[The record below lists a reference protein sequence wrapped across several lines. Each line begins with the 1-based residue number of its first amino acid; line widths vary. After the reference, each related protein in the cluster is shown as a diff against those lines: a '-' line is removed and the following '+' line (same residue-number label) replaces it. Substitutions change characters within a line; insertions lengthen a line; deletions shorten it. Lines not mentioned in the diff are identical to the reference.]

1 MLEFGLYRM
10 LDCSQASAKQSE
22 RKVWYQLPK
31 RAEVPPTA
39 MSLQAGTGE
48 ATIPHMPVSPP
59 LPRTRFAQRVYRR
72 LGDWM
77 DALAPELRTGIP
89 DGQWFAAVLALLE
102 RQGLTRQAALRQLRQ
117 LAVLRIQEADC
128 AHQADMAA
136 VCQAMTSLAE
146 FVLEI
151 ACEAVCAELD
161 AQHGMPLDAKGQACA
176 FWIIGMGKLGSRELN
191 VSSDIDLV
199 YVYEEDGETA
209 GRPGAAAGSVEAKR
223 SRIDNA
229 EYFARVA
236 KGLQQWI
243 GSNTEDGFVFR
254 MDLALRPNGSSGPAA
269 VSLEALE
276 EYFLVQGREWE
287 RFAWLKSRA
296 LAPTR
301 HLASARDRLRKV
313 VTPFVFRRYLDYG
326 VLDSL
331 RNLHRQIREHA
342 AQQAAGRPE
351 RLNDVKLGRGGIR
364 EIEFFV
370 QLHQVVRGG
379 QYPELRT
386 RPTLDALQRMLTA
399 GLVTAPVAQALAD
412 AYVFLRNVEH
422 RIQYLDDQ
430 QTHVLPTAKEDL
442 LWIAMSLGL
451 HDEADLLDQ
460 LRLHR
465 DAVAGEFE
473 KLLGAANEA
482 AQPEAPGL
490 ASSADPVAHALDQRM
505 AGLMD
510 HPLAASMRDAPRARL
525 QALLARVR
533 SLHGQGEV
541 VEEGAL
547 RFCDWLEKLLRRDSY
562 IALLY
567 ERPLILQRVL
577 RVLAASRWS
586 MRYLALH
593 PGVIDE
599 LASTQLFEER
609 FDAQRFCAEL
619 LARKTAMERS
629 GEGGEEVLLQ
639 LLRQA
644 HHAETF
650 RTLARDLE
658 GKITVEQVADDL
670 SALAD
675 AILQTATQ
683 WAWEFTRGRHRPGAE
698 LAGRFGIVA
707 YGKLGGKELGYGS
720 DLDIVFLFDDPLEEG
735 AQVAFVNLARKLIQW
750 MTLKTSDGD
759 LYEIDNAL
767 RPNGS
772 AGLLVTPIDAYEEYQ
787 LQRGSNA
794 AWTWEH
800 QAMTRARFVAG
811 DRGPG
816 SAAQALLARFDA
828 VRVAVLTAER
838 DPAALAQEITAM
850 RTRVRQAQKLR
861 AGRFD
866 LKHSHGG
873 MVDVEFIV
881 QFLVLA
887 HARSHAELVP
897 NLGNIALLKIAAA
910 CGLLDPEQ
918 ASAAGDAYREFRRLQ
933 HLARLDES
941 PADIDLADGE
951 VLRHALAV
959 TQLWGSV
966 FGASA

>member
-1 MLEFGLYRM
+1 MTVT
-10 LDCSQASAKQSE
+10 D
-22 RKVWYQLPK
+22 LP
-31 RAEVPPTA
+31 
-39 MSLQAGTGE
+39 L
-48 ATIPHMPVSPP
+48 
-59 LPRTRFAQRVYRR
+59 TRFAQRIRRR
-72 LGDWM
+72 LGDWI
-77 DALAPELRTGIP
+77 DALEPGLRTGVP
-89 DGQWFAAVLALLE
+89 DTPWCSAVLAQLE
-102 RQGLTRQAALRQLRQ
+102 QQGLTRQAALRQLRQ
-117 LAVLRIQEADC
+117 VALVRIQEADC
-128 AHQADMAA
+128 AGQSDMAA
-136 VCQAMTSLAE
+136 VCTAMTNLAE
-146 FVLEI
+146 FALET
-151 ACEAVCAELD
+151 ACLGVCAELD
-161 AQHGMPLDAKGQACA
+161 AVHGKPMDSKGRECA

-191 VSSDIDLV
+191 VSSDIDLI
-199 YVYEEDGETA
+199 YVYDEDGETA
-209 GRPGAAAGSVEAKR
+209 GRPGVDAGSVESRR

-229 EYFARVA
+229 EYFARMA

-243 GSNTEDGFVFR
+243 GSNTDEGFVFR
-254 MDLALRPNGSSGPAA
+254 MDLALRPNGNSGPAA

-296 LAPTR
+296 LAPHR
-301 HLASARDRLRKV
+301 HLAGARERLRKV

-331 RNLHRQIREHA
+331 RTLHRQIREHA

-379 QYPELRT
+379 QFPELRT
-386 RPTLDALQRMLTA
+386 RPTLGALERMLVA
-399 GLVTAPVAQALAD
+399 GLVTVPVAQSLAD

-430 QTHVLPTAKEDL
+430 QTHVLPTSADDL
-442 LWIAMSLGL
+442 LWIAQSLGL
-451 HDEADLLDQ
+451 RSAAELQTQ
-460 LRLHR
+460 LQSHR
-465 DAVAGEFE
+465 DAVAAEFE
-473 KLLGAANEA
+473 KLLGGS
-482 AQPEAPGL
+482 EAPAPPAAPDRAPL
-490 ASSADPVAHALDQRM
+490 EDALTQRI
-505 AGLMD
+505 AALME
-510 HPLAASMRDAPRARL
+510 HPLAVSMREAPRARL
-525 QALLARVR
+525 QALLTRVG
-533 SLHGQGEV
+533 SLQQQGEV
-541 VEEGAL
+541 VLEGAL
-547 RFCDWLEKLLRRDSY
+547 RFCDWLEKLLRRESY
-562 IALLY
+562 IALLH
-567 ERPLILQRVL
+567 ERPLILQRVV

-599 LASTQLFEER
+599 LASSQLFEER
-609 FDAQRFCAEL
+609 FDAQRFQAEL
-619 LARKTAMERS
+619 HARKTAMERS

-639 LLRQA
+639 LLRRA

-658 GKITVEQVADDL
+658 GKISVEQVADDL

-675 AILQTATQ
+675 TILLTATQ
-683 WAWEFTRGRHRPGAE
+683 WAWEYTRGKHRPATE
-698 LAGRFGIVA
+698 LPGRFGIVA

-720 DLDIVFLFDDPLEEG
+720 DLDIVFLFDDPQEEA
-735 AQVAFVNLARKLIQW
+735 AQTAFVNLARKLIQW

-800 QAMTRARFVAG
+800 QAMTRARFLVGEFGAV
-811 DRGPG
+811 P
-816 SAAQALLARFDA
+816 AAQALADRFGV
-828 VRVAVLTAER
+828 VRTSVLTAER
-838 DPAALAQEITAM
+838 DPAALAQEITSM
-850 RTRVRQAQKLR
+850 RNRVRQAQKLR
-861 AGRFD
+861 PGRFD

-887 HARSHAELVP
+887 HARTHASLVP

-910 CGLLDPEQ
+910 RGLVNAEQ
-918 ASAAGDAYREFRRLQ
+918 AAAAADAYREFRRLQ
-933 HLARLDES
+933 HLARLDEA
-941 PADIDLADGE
+941 PADVDAQDAT
-951 VLRHALAV
+951 VLGHVQAV
-959 TQLWGSV
+959 SLLWGSV
-966 FGASA
+966 FGAPA